1 MNAPPRRLWTL
12 SQPIAAEVER
22 LIASGQVRDLDDL
35 VQIALGVLAD
45 EPGYDAEALRREVQP
60 AIEAIERDPSRAM
73 PLDQAWTEL
82 QSRIARRRGQG

>member
-1 MNAPPRRLWTL
+1 MNAPPRRFWTL
-12 SQPIAAEVER
+12 SQPVAAEVER

-35 VQIALGVLAD
+35 VQIALDVLGD

-60 AIEAIERDPSRAM
+60 ANEAIERDPSRAI